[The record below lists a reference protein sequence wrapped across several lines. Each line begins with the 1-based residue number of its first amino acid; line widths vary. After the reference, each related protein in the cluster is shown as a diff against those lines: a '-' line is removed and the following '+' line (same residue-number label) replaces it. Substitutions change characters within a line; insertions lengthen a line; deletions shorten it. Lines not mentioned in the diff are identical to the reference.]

1 MQAEVRAAEKE
12 QQISMQ
18 KLTQQMNQ
26 EKFQTDQEL
35 QSRSGDIKVMEEE
48 VNNRLEKKELMQ
60 EQRLL
65 TDNIIEN
72 RMINYVSHVLN
83 KSTTRIDMTTVGGSG
98 NVKDPVTQMI
108 NQVWATANE
117 DLSTESKK

>member
-60 EQRLL
+60 E
-65 TDNIIEN
+65 
-72 RMINYVSHVLN
+72 
-83 KSTTRIDMTTVGGSG
+83 
-98 NVKDPVTQMI
+98 
-108 NQVWATANE
+108 
-117 DLSTESKK
+117 

>member
-1 MQAEVRAAEKE
+1 
-12 QQISMQ
+12 MQ

-83 KSTTRIDMTTVGGSG
+83 KSTTKIDMTTVGGSG